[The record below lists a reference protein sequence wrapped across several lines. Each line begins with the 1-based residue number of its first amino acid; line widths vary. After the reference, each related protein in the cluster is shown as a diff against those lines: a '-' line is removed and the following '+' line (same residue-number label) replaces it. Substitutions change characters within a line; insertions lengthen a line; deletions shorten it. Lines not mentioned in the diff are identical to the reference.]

1 MKIIYGTTNK
11 HKIEQVQSFFK
22 VNNLDV
28 ELISLKDIG
37 FDKEIIEDG
46 ETFEENSQIK
56 AKAIKEFCEENN
68 INELI
73 ITDDAGLCVNVLDG
87 RPGVYSARYAGENAT
102 QLEIINKVL
111 KEMENI
117 PFEQRTATFVC
128 VLTLV
133 KLDGQ
138 TVVLRGETHGK
149 IAEKP
154 GPLGNLTYMPI
165 FIPDGFNGRVMNEL
179 TEEELGDTHREKA
192 FRKVIEILK

>member
-1 MKIIYGTTNK
+1 MKMIYGSSNANK
-11 HKIEQVQSFFK
+11 VKDIKSIIAAHGAEIEV
-22 VNNLDV
+22 L
-28 ELISLKDIG
+28 SLKDIG
-37 FDKEIIEDG
+37 FSGEIIEDG